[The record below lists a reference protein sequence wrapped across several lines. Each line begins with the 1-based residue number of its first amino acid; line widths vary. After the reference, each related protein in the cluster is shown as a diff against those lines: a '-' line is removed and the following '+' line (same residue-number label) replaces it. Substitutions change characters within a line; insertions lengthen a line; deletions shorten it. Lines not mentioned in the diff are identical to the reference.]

1 MREIRWLRVLT
12 APFLTV
18 LIPIAIISC
27 ATSTISEQPATA
39 DESQPVQEAAGPVT
53 ALYYDFKD
61 VPVPR
66 AMEIRRDKSFVFQT
80 TEFTAGLLTF
90 SGRVDPESLMN
101 FFTVKL
107 PEDGWR
113 FLSSIKSPK
122 NIMFF
127 QKENRFCIITIIS
140 KTLTTDV
147 EILIAQ
153 GLQSL

>member
-27 ATSTISEQPATA
+27 ATSTISEQPTTA
-39 DESQPVQEAAGPVT
+39 DESQPVKEAAGPVT

-153 GLQSL
+153 GLQNL